1 MLFADISCADFTEKL
16 ASKEA
21 VPGGGGAA
29 ALVGALGA
37 ALASM
42 VGNLTVGKK
51 KYAAFEKDVQ
61 EILIHAGELQRELLE
76 LIDRDA
82 EAFKPLSVA
91 YSIPKDDPN
100 RQVVMEDALK
110 LACTVPLDVMRAAA
124 KALVLLEEL
133 VDKGSVLAVSDVGC
147 GAACCKAAI
156 QSAGLSVFINTKSMT
171 DKAYAM
177 EIEEEAEDI
186 ISKSGA
192 KADEIYGRV
201 MGKLR

>member
-1 MLFADISCADFTEKL
+1 
-16 ASKEA
+16 
-21 VPGGGGAA
+21 
-29 ALVGALGA
+29 
-37 ALASM
+37 
-42 VGNLTVGKK
+42 
-51 KYAAFEKDVQ
+51 
-61 EILIHAGELQRELLE
+61 
-76 LIDRDA
+76 
-82 EAFKPLSVA
+82 
-91 YSIPKDDPN
+91 
-100 RQVVMEDALK
+100 MEDALK